1 MVKFMTEQRSKS
13 TLGNDFWYKTI
24 PVLALG
30 MGFWFATSLTFSGLL
45 GFTLIEFT
53 LGITILL
60 IVMYLFFWIITI
72 ILAFYKKNILSMIFF
87 FGASLITGI
96 LGSSILIWATSIVG
110 EEIVLPLFFMA
121 SFIGLLVTFAILV
134 LGLIFRDKI
143 HENWIYPLLIFGFIL
158 VVLEFT
164 LILIFGFN
172 TVILVTSVLVLIWLF
187 AIILWDGSRLPE
199 IIDEG
204 FWMLAVINL
213 FLDLINVIIRIFII
227 IVKIIGDAVD

>member
-1 MVKFMTEQRSKS
+1 
-13 TLGNDFWYKTI
+13 
-24 PVLALG
+24 
-30 MGFWFATSLTFSGLL
+30 MGIWFLTSLTFSGLL

-53 LGITILL
+53 LGITIIL
-60 IVMYLFFWIITI
+60 IVAYILFWIITI
-72 ILAFYKKNILSMIFF
+72 IFALYKRNILSMIFF
-87 FGASLITGI
+87 FAASIITGI
-96 LGSSILIWATSIVG
+96 IGSSILIWATSIVG
-110 EEIVLPLFFMA
+110 EEIVLPLFFMV

-172 TVILVTSVLVLIWLF
+172 AVILITSILVLIWLF
-187 AIILWDGSRLPE
+187 GVIFWDGSQLPNT
-199 IIDEG
+199 IDEG
-204 FWMLAVINL
+204 FWMSAVINI

-227 IVKIIGDAVD
+227 LVKIIGDALD

>member
-1 MVKFMTEQRSKS
+1 
-13 TLGNDFWYKTI
+13 
-24 PVLALG
+24 
-30 MGFWFATSLTFSGLL
+30 
-45 GFTLIEFT
+45 
-53 LGITILL
+53 
-60 IVMYLFFWIITI
+60 
-72 ILAFYKKNILSMIFF
+72 MIFF
-87 FGASLITGI
+87 FAASLITGV

-143 HENWIYPLLIFGFIL
+143 HENWIYPLLVFGFIL

-172 TVILVTSVLVLIWLF
+172 AVILVTSVLVLIWLF
-187 AIILWDGSRLPE
+187 AIILWDGSRLPD

-227 IVKIIGDAVD
+227 LVKILGDALE

>member
-1 MVKFMTEQRSKS
+1 MREQKSKS
-13 TLGNDFWYKTI
+13 SLGNDFWYKTI

-30 MGFWFATSLTFSGLL
+30 MGFWFITSLTFSGLL

-60 IVMYLFFWIITI
+60 VIGYIFFWIITL

-87 FGASLITGI
+87 FGASIITGI
-96 LGSSILIWATSIVG
+96 IGSSIISWATSIVG

-134 LGLIFRDKI
+134 LGLIFRNKI

-158 VVLEFT
+158 FVLEFT

-172 TVILVTSVLVLIWLF
+172 AVILITSILVLIWLF
-187 AIILWDGSRLPE
+187 GVIFWDGSQLPNT
-199 IIDEG
+199 IDEG
-204 FWMLAVINL
+204 FWMLAVINI

-227 IVKIIGDAVD
+227 LVKIIGDALD

>member
-1 MVKFMTEQRSKS
+1 
-13 TLGNDFWYKTI
+13 
-24 PVLALG
+24 
-30 MGFWFATSLTFSGLL
+30 MGFWFITSLTFSGLL

-60 IVMYLFFWIITI
+60 VIGYIFFWIITL

-87 FGASLITGI
+87 FAASLITGV

-134 LGLIFRDKI
+134 LGLIFRNKI

-158 VVLEFT
+158 FVLEFT

-172 TVILVTSVLVLIWLF
+172 AVILITSILVLIWLF
-187 AIILWDGSRLPE
+187 GVIFWDGSQLPNT
-199 IIDEG
+199 IDEG
-204 FWMLAVINL
+204 FWMLAVINI

-227 IVKIIGDAVD
+227 LVKIIGDALD

>member
-1 MVKFMTEQRSKS
+1 MREQKSKS
-13 TLGNDFWYKTI
+13 SLGNDFWYKTI

-30 MGFWFATSLTFSGLL
+30 MGIWFSTTLTFSGLL

-53 LGITILL
+53 LGITIIL
-60 IVMYLFFWIITI
+60 ILAYILFWIITI
-72 ILAFYKKNILSMIFF
+72 IFALYKRNILSMIFF
-87 FGASLITGI
+87 FAASIITGI
-96 LGSSILIWATSIVG
+96 IGSSILIWATSIVG
-110 EEIVLPLFFMA
+110 AEIILPLFFMA

-143 HENWIYPLLIFGFIL
+143 HENWIYPLLVFGLIL

-172 TVILVTSVLVLIWLF
+172 AVILITSILVLIWLF
-187 AIILWDGSRLPE
+187 GVIFWDGSQLPNT
-199 IIDEG
+199 IDEG

-227 IVKIIGDAVD
+227 LVKIIGDALE

>member
-1 MVKFMTEQRSKS
+1 MHSQKSGRS
-13 TLGNDFWYKTI
+13 LGNDFWYKAI
-24 PVLALG
+24 PVLAFG
-30 MGFWFATSLTFSGLL
+30 MGIWFLTSLTFSGLL

-53 LGITILL
+53 LGITIIL
-60 IVMYLFFWIITI
+60 IVAYILFWIITI
-72 ILAFYKKNILSMIFF
+72 IFALYKRNILSMIFF
-87 FGASLITGI
+87 FAASIITGI
-96 LGSSILIWATSIVG
+96 IGSSILIWATSIVG

-172 TVILVTSVLVLIWLF
+172 AVILITSILVLIWLF
-187 AIILWDGSRLPE
+187 GVIFWDGSQLPNT
-199 IIDEG
+199 IDEG
-204 FWMLAVINL
+204 FWMLAVINI

-227 IVKIIGDAVD
+227 LVKIIGDALD